1 MDSVSYQIVTGMA
14 SARRSR
20 WEVDELVNGE
30 IIDCSNCLRVRDP
43 VIIDDFASNPAEE
56 DAALE

>member
-1 MDSVSYQIVTGMA
+1 MA

-20 WEVDELVNGE
+20 WEVDKLVNGE